1 MNKFWNLF
9 FFCLILTVMI
19 SGGMVIGTVIKYI
32 MVMELVDGISI
43 LFWFGALF
51 IFWLMY
57 LLSTYAG
64 QQVEIFFK
72 K

>member
-32 MVMELVDGISI
+32 MVMELADGIAI
-43 LFWFGALF
+43 LMGFGALV
-51 IFWLMY
+51 IFVLM
-57 LLSTYAG
+57 
-64 QQVEIFFK
+64 
-72 K
+72 